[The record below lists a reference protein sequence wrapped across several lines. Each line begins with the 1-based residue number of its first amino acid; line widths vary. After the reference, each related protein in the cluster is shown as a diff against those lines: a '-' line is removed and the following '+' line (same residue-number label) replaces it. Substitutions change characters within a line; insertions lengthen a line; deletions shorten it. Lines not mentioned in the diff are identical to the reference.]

1 MKRLILYL
9 LAAAAAGALLFGWG
23 YRRGA
28 ASVEV
33 VETVRTVPVYYEN
46 PEPVRVTHNR
56 AAVRVPLMLFAP
68 ADTVRET
75 VLVRVGPD
83 SAELRVDIERQ
94 EYGGRDTTFF
104 AVVSGPALGGF
115 RPRLERLELYA
126 TERIRTSV
134 LHKPYRWE
142 IGPAAGAWYTPAGG
156 GVWLGGYAR
165 RSFGRFT
172 LSAAAGYDTRN
183 SGPFGQV
190 QAGVAI
196 WRR

>member
-9 LAAAAAGALLFGWG
+9 LAAVTAGALLFGWG

-33 VETVRTVPVYYEN
+33 VESVRTVPVYYEK
-46 PEPVRVTHNR
+46 PEPVRVTHTTRN
-56 AAVRVPLMLFAP
+56 VVHPIFLFAP
-68 ADTVRET
+68 ADTIRQKPFNQSV
-75 VLVRVGPD
+75 D
-83 SAELRVDIERQ
+83 SVELKVDIERQ

-134 LHKPYRWE
+134 LRKPYRWE
-142 IGPAAGAWYTPAGG
+142 IGPAAGAWYAPAGG
-156 GVWLGGYAR
+156 GVWLGAQAR
-165 RSFGRFT
+165 YNLGR
-172 LSAAAGYDTRN
+172 LSISAATGYDSHN
-183 SGPFGQV
+183 AGPFGQV
-190 QAGVAI
+190 QAGVVL
-196 WRR
+196 WRK